1 MFLAGI
7 ALVSDAAAQISGIP
21 IRNAGVT
28 GGFGLAA
35 DFGLGS
41 VKSPGDNDKSRAL
54 GVTGALGFGPLG
66 LSAGVIRTTI
76 DPAMGPNVSQTSLA
90 AAAQF
95 AVFGG
100 PLVPLKVTW
109 QAGLIQPFDAPAG
122 ASKPWRGHLGVGAA
136 LAIPAV
142 AVSIRPWVAP
152 RVDLIRVD
160 GTQIKGAVSGGVD
173 FGLLSGLGFRLA
185 YDSRLG
191 WAGEDRS
198 ASGFSVGV
206 GYHFR

>member
-1 MFLAGI
+1 MT
-7 ALVSDAAAQISGIP
+7 LVSDATAQISGIP

-35 DFGLGS
+35 DVGFGRI
-41 VKSPGDNDKSRAL
+41 KRPGDNDKSRAV

-66 LSAGVIRTTI
+66 LSAGLIRTTI
-76 DPAMGPNVSQTSLA
+76 DPVMGPNVSQTSLA

-109 QAGLIQPFDAPAG
+109 QAGVVQPFDAPEG
-122 ASKPWRGHLGVGAA
+122 GSKPWRGHLGIGAA
-136 LAIPAV
+136 FAIPAV

-152 RVDLIRVD
+152 RVDLIRID
-160 GTQIKGAVSGGVD
+160 GTQVKGAVSGGVD

-191 WAGEDRS
+191 WAGDDQP
-198 ASGFSVGV
+198 ASGFSIGV

>member
-7 ALVSDAAAQISGIP
+7 VLVSDAAAQISGIP
-21 IRNAGVT
+21 IRNAGVSS
-28 GGFGLAA
+28 GFGLAA
-35 DFGLGS
+35 DAGFGS
-41 VKSPGDNDKSRAL
+41 IKSPGANDKSRAL

-66 LSAGVIRTTI
+66 LSAGLIRTTI
-76 DPAMGPNVSQTSLA
+76 DPVTGPNVSQTSLA

-109 QAGLIQPFDAPAG
+109 QAGIVQPFDAPEG
-122 ASKPWRGHLGVGAA
+122 GSKPWRGHLGVGAA

-142 AVSIRPWVAP
+142 AVSIRPWIAP
-152 RVDLIRVD
+152 RVDLIRID
-160 GTQIKGAVSGGVD
+160 GTQVKGAVSGGVD
-173 FGLLSGLGFRLA
+173 IGLLSGLGFRFA

-191 WAGEDRS
+191 WAGEDRP

-206 GYHFR
+206 GYNFR

>member
-1 MFLAGI
+1 MT
-7 ALVSDAAAQISGIP
+7 LVSDATAQISGIP

-35 DFGLGS
+35 DVGFGRI
-41 VKSPGDNDKSRAL
+41 KRPGDNDKSRAV

-66 LSAGVIRTTI
+66 LSAGLIRTTI
-76 DPAMGPNVSQTSLA
+76 DPVTGPNVSQTSLA

-109 QAGLIQPFDAPAG
+109 QAGVVQPFDAPEG
-122 ASKPWRGHLGVGAA
+122 GSKPWRGHLGIGAA
-136 LAIPAV
+136 FAIPAV

-152 RVDLIRVD
+152 RVDLIRID
-160 GTQIKGAVSGGVD
+160 GTQVKGAVSGGVD

-191 WAGEDRS
+191 WAGDDQP
-198 ASGFSVGV
+198 ASGFSIGV

>member
-1 MFLAGI
+1 MFLAGF

-35 DFGLGS
+35 DVGFGSIKG
-41 VKSPGDNDKSRAL
+41 PGDNDKSRAVGL
-54 GVTGALGFGPLG
+54 TGAVGFGPLG
-66 LSAGVIRTTI
+66 LSGGLIRTSI
-76 DPAMGPNVSQTSLA
+76 DPAIGPNVSQTSLA

-95 AVFGG
+95 TVFGG
-100 PLVPLKVTW
+100 PLVPLKITW
-109 QAGLIQPFDAPAG
+109 QAGVIQPFDAPEG
-122 ASKPWRGHLGVGAA
+122 GSKPWRGHLGLGAA

-160 GTQIKGAVSGGVD
+160 GTQVKGAVSGGVD
-173 FGLLSGLGFRLA
+173 IGLLSGLGFRFA
-185 YDSRLG
+185 YDSRMG
-191 WAGEDRS
+191 WTGEDRS

-206 GYHFR
+206 GFQFR